1 MVASAHAVDAEQST
15 RRRILAATFVVLA
28 RDGRRRL
35 QLSDVAAQAKV
46 SRPTLYRYFGSKEGL
61 LEAFGLYEQDNFD
74 AGIATAISGLSGADR
89 LDAALRFIVDFQST
103 YSLSS
108 LAETE
113 PEHVLQQM
121 KRVLPIMRDRIA
133 RIIGG
138 EQAEIAASSRGTDR
152 RVPLRDRRRHPG
164 PVSRRVASCRR
175 AQPRRHGSL
184 VVQPVVDLR
193 GDQLRLL
200 EMQEMTDA
208 VDDLESRSVSRKV
221 RAEVAEQFSTDRS
234 VVGAVQIQRRHR
246 RRLHRGCRFGF
257 RVRVGELRIERG
269 PIRRNDIRDVIG
281 GHVAP

>member
-1 MVASAHAVDAEQST
+1 MVASAHTVDAEQST

-74 AGIATAISGLSGADR
+74 AGIATAIAGLSGADR
-89 LDAALRFIVDFQST
+89 LDAALRFVVDFQSS
-103 YSLSS
+103 YSLAS

-138 EQAEIAASSRGTDR
+138 EQAEIAASAVVRIAVCHYVIRDDIPDR
-152 RVPLRDRRRHPG
+152 FL
-164 PVSRRVASCRR
+164 A
-175 AQPRRHGSL
+175 
-184 VVQPVVDLR
+184 
-193 GDQLRLL
+193 
-200 EMQEMTDA
+200 
-208 VDDLESRSVSRKV
+208 
-221 RAEVAEQFSTDRS
+221 
-234 VVGAVQIQRRHR
+234 
-246 RRLHRGCRFGF
+246 
-257 RVRVGELRIERG
+257 ELRHAAGLGASHSRHACTS
-269 PIRRNDIRDVIG
+269 R
-281 GHVAP
+281 